1 AQFRTSGW
9 RHVSHGR
16 RLRPL
21 PRRNHAAS
29 SRRRTCHPR
38 RRRTVVEFLSHKNHG
53 KPRETKKMI
62 RHFKHGLLLVVCLFL
77 CGCGSSRDPKRY
89 HVSGT
94 VTLDGQPM
102 AEGVVRFATFATG
115 VNETFAIKEGKFTGM
130 AADGERRVE
139 IHLLK
144 AEPIVAPG

>member
-1 AQFRTSGW
+1 
-9 RHVSHGR
+9 
-16 RLRPL
+16 
-21 PRRNHAAS
+21 
-29 SRRRTCHPR
+29 
-38 RRRTVVEFLSHKNHG
+38 
-53 KPRETKKMI
+53 MI
-62 RHFKHGLLLVVCLFL
+62 RHFKHGLLVVICLIL

-115 VNETFAIKEGKFTGM
+115 VNESFDIKEGKFTGM

-144 AEPIVAPG
+144 AMPIEAPGGVKGEIRRNVLPTRYSTNSKLTAKVTPEGPNEFKFEVTSK